1 MLNDAEKKSIA
12 KAREYLIKRGIC
24 ARDGSGESNVE
35 ALFLRIH
42 RLDSELVGLTA
53 EQCLHLLDDSIGRD
67 QYAIAVWHIEDV
79 ESLAQER
86 DKKLTQ
92 KQAKEVIKRVD
103 KHQDAEFGISW
114 DTLDAWIDIVLA
126 EAKAGR

>member
-24 ARDGSGESNVE
+24 ALDGSGEPNVE
-35 ALFLRIH
+35 ALFLQMH

-114 DTLDAWIDIVLA
+114 DALDAWIDIVLA